1 MIRFIDTH
9 IHLQDFTVFE
19 PNALMQKLSENH
31 IDKCICVSSKPDDW
45 SKVAAWSNNFSD
57 RIVPA
62 FAVHPWYIRNL
73 PANWVDNLE
82 NLLKT
87 YPQALIGECGF
98 DTLKNQD
105 IITQQRVFD
114 IHINL
119 AHTYRRTLLIHA
131 VKAQSLLEHY
141 WKKLPQKFV
150 IHSFNGSLE
159 FLKQIVKCGGYA
171 AFNPKIFRNKQFADI
186 LQYIPDDRILLES
199 DAPYQSS
206 FDEFAA
212 LCKKI
217 GEIRNKSLEETALL
231 IYANSLEIMKND

>member
-1 MIRFIDTH
+1 MHFIDTH
-9 IHLQDFTVFE
+9 IHLQDFTAFE
-19 PNALMQKLSENH
+19 PKTLMQKLLENQ
-31 IDKCICVSSKPDDW
+31 IDKCICVSSQPEDW
-45 SKVAAWSNNFSD
+45 PKVSSWADNFSAAV
-57 RIVPA
+57 VPA
-62 FAVHPWYIRNL
+62 FAVHPWYTHNL
-73 PANWVDNLE
+73 PTNWADNLE

-87 YPQALIGECGF
+87 YPHALIGECGF

-105 IITQQRVFD
+105 ISAQQQVFD

-141 WKKLPQKFV
+141 WQKLPQKFV

-159 FLKQIVKCGGYA
+159 LLKQIVKAGGYA
-171 AFNPKIFRNKQFADI
+171 AFNPKIFKNKQSVAI

-206 FDEFAA
+206 FENLAR
-212 LCKKI
+212 LCEKI
-217 GEIRNKSLEETALL
+217 GEIRNKSLEEMSSL
-231 IYANSLEIMKND
+231 IYANSMEIMHND

>member
-1 MIRFIDTH
+1 MMRFIDTH
-9 IHLQDFTVFE
+9 IHLQDFTTFE
-19 PNALMQKLSENH
+19 PKALMQKLSGNH
-31 IDKCICVSSKPDDW
+31 IYKCICVSAKSDDW
-45 SKVAAWSNNFSD
+45 PKVSAWTDNFTSAV
-57 RIVPA
+57 VPA
-62 FAVHPWYIRNL
+62 FAVHPWYVNNL
-73 PANWVDNLE
+73 PANWTDELE
-82 NLLKT
+82 KLLIK
-87 YPQALIGECGF
+87 YPEALIGECGF

-105 IITQQRVFD
+105 IATQQQVFD

-119 AHTYRRTLLIHA
+119 ARTYRRTLLIHA
-131 VKAQSLLEHY
+131 VRAQNLLENY
-141 WKKLPQKFV
+141 WKRLPQKFV

-159 FLKQIVKCGGYA
+159 FLKQIVKFGGYA
-171 AFNPKIFRNKQFADI
+171 AFNQKIFKNKQFADI